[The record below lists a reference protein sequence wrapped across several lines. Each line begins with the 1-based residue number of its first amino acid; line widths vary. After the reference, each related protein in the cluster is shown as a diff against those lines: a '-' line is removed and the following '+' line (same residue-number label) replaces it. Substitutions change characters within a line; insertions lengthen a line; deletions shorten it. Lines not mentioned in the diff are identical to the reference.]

1 MDAIT
6 AITPSA
12 SKSENAAATL
22 AGDLD
27 AFLLLLTAQLQ
38 NQDPLSPLEPTEF
51 TNQLVQFAGVE
62 QAIATN
68 SNLEGI
74 LSLQTST
81 FAAAV
86 LGFIGKDITA
96 QSNQLPLQD
105 GDAEFEYSFPEQAQN
120 VVITISDQNG
130 NVILTEAGVN
140 TPGEHD
146 YVWDGKDANDVQ
158 QPDGPYKISVTAVG
172 ADQEILPVT
181 IITTGRV
188 TGIGAENGLTV
199 LEMDGV
205 GVPLDS
211 VLSVNEP
218 KEEDQGGGA

>member
-6 AITPSA
+6 AITPKTA
-12 SKSENAAATL
+12 SEAASTTL

-68 SNLEGI
+68 SNLEGL

-81 FAAAV
+81 FAATV

-96 QSNQLPLQD
+96 QSNQLPLQE
-105 GDAEFEYSFPEQAQN
+105 GEAEFTYSFADQAQN

-130 NVILTEAGVN
+130 NVMLTE
-140 TPGEHD
+140 PGDKAPGDHKF
-146 YVWDGKDANDVQ
+146 VWDGKDGLGVQ
-158 QPDGPYKISVTAVG
+158 QPDGPYKISVTAVA

-181 IITTGRV
+181 IVTSGQV

-205 GVPLDS
+205 GVPLDQ
-211 VLSVNEP
+211 VLSVHQA
-218 KEEDQGGGA
+218 KAGD